1 MFENLQEK
9 LQRAFKTLRG
19 QATLT
24 EENIDEALREI
35 RLALLEADVNFKV
48 VKQLID
54 QIRVKAVG
62 QDVLTALSPGE
73 QVIKIVRDELVEILG
88 RDTARMKFASQPPTV
103 ILMAGLQG
111 SGKTTTSGKLANWL
125 KNGGHRPLL
134 VSVDVYRPAAREQ
147 LKVVAQAV
155 KANIYEGEVGEAT
168 PGPRDPRAKEARR
181 EAINTGSD
189 VLIVDTAGRLH
200 IDDQLMDEM
209 QLLKRLLNPQEIL
222 FVADA
227 MTGQD
232 AVNSADEFHKK
243 LSLTGVVLTKM
254 DGDARG
260 GAALSIRQVT
270 GQPIKFIGVGEKY
283 DALEPFHPDRIVSRI
298 LGMGDILSLIERAES
313 QIDKKKAQEMAT
325 KALTGD
331 GFSLEDFRDQLRQVK
346 KMGSMKSLLG
356 MLPSIGPF
364 SGLQKAADNV
374 DEGQINRVEAII
386 NSMTT
391 HERNHHEV
399 INGSRRKRI
408 ARGSGTT
415 VQEVNNLLRQYAQMK
430 KMFKQMGKTVAPR
443 TGLFHQ
449 LQGQPAHG
457 VAGIDFHHRL
467 EPAIALGC
475 AIDEGV
481 DANRP
486 DIAGALQF
494 RFEQRKD
501 VAIEALE
508 AARNVRRFAEQR
520 GYVRRYAAAV
530 VGRRPVGPELSLAVI
545 DQAGVAAELQV
556 ARPHLQLDGEIQRAL
571 QPGFDDHLS
580 AILQGTGQPLL
591 LCRQHL

>member
-9 LQRAFKTLRG
+9 LQRAFKSLRG
-19 QATLT
+19 QAKLT

-54 QIRVKAVG
+54 QIRAKAVG
-62 QDVLTALSPGE
+62 QEVLTALSPGE
-73 QVIKIVRDELVEILG
+73 QVIKIVRDELVDILG
-88 RDTARMKFASQPPTV
+88 KDTARLKFASQPPTV
-103 ILMAGLQG
+103 VLMAGLQG
-111 SGKTTTSGKLANWL
+111 SGKTTTSGKLANWF
-125 KNGGHRPLL
+125 KVGGHRPLL

-155 KANIYEGEVGEAT
+155 KSHIYEGEVGEANT
-168 PGPRDPRAKEARR
+168 ATVERLVKEARR
-181 EAINTGSD
+181 EAIVSGCD

-209 QLLKRLLNPQEIL
+209 QSLKKLLNPSEIL

-232 AVNSADEFHKK
+232 AVRSAEEFHKK

-346 KMGSMKSLLG
+346 KMGSMKSLMG

-374 DEGQINRVEAII
+374 DEKQINRVEAII
-386 NSMTT
+386 NSMTS

-408 ARGSGTT
+408 ARGSGTS

-430 KMFKQMGKTVAPR
+430 KMFKQMGKPSFAR
-443 TGLFHQ
+443 RL
-449 LQGQPAHG
+449 
-457 VAGIDFHHRL
+457 AGMKL
-467 EPAIALGC
+467 
-475 AIDEGV
+475 
-481 DANRP
+481 
-486 DIAGALQF
+486 
-494 RFEQRKD
+494 
-501 VAIEALE
+501 
-508 AARNVRRFAEQR
+508 
-520 GYVRRYAAAV
+520 
-530 VGRRPVGPELSLAVI
+530 
-545 DQAGVAAELQV
+545 
-556 ARPHLQLDGEIQRAL
+556 
-571 QPGFDDHLS
+571 PGM
-580 AILQGTGQPLL
+580 
-591 LCRQHL
+591 